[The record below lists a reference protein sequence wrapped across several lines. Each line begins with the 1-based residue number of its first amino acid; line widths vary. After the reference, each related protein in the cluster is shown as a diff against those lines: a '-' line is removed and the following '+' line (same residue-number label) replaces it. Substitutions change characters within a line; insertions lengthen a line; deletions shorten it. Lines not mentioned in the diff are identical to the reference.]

1 MSWALQ
7 VGGKSD
13 LGSSEGKKRE
23 RKTVSRQL
31 QVLDVAA
38 SLGILKNKAF
48 KK

>member
-13 LGSSEGKKRE
+13 RGSSEGKKQE
-23 RKTVSRQL
+23 RKTVSKQL
-31 QVLDVAA
+31 QVLVAA